1 MKTPLHAR
9 IFAALLTPILVI
21 GISTPTQATTLKKIV
36 ILKAG
41 RTAAPVI
48 NTLLN
53 GKGAPKSTLGI
64 NGDFYIDIASMN
76 IYGPKAKGKWPAAVS
91 LKGPSGTNGINGT
104 NGSTGPSG
112 AKGTATNGLDGKNGT
127 DGTSGSGSSGAMGA
141 QGPAGPAGATGAQ
154 GSGGQAGNAGPA
166 GSNGAKGD
174 TGSQGPIG
182 NPGTIGN
189 TGPQGDAGIKGD
201 PGNKGDA
208 GIKGDPGNKGET
220 GTVGDT
226 GPRGDVGAK
235 GDAGLQ
241 GVPGNKGE
249 TGTVGDT
256 GPAGAAISS
265 KATFGVLTFTALIG
279 LQPTA
284 AIKEFG
290 NFSGGKNY
298 VLQVLI
304 HGVSGS
310 DGTFKSIKFAIGST
324 NSNVILSSDYVVLNG
339 FTNRSGSY
347 EQESSILATVLVN
360 GLNSGIDYS
369 LTITVTCNANLSS
382 PGLLFSGSFNATQI
396 GTIF

>member
-182 NPGTIGN
+182 NPGPIGN

-208 GIKGDPGNKGET
+208 GIKGD
-220 GTVGDT
+220 
-226 GPRGDVGAK
+226 
-235 GDAGLQ
+235 
-241 GVPGNKGE
+241 PGNKGE